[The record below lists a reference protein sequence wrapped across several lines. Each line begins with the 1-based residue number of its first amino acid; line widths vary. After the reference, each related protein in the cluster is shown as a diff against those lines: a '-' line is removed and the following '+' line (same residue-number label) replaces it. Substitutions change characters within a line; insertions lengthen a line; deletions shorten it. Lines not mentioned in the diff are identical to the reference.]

1 MFCNIDWV
9 LLLTNLCCSFTF
21 FAWSYDLSI
30 TVSPWYEKST
40 FTLDVCI
47 EELVLLNE
55 KSPSVS
61 RLKRSE
67 RKFYHGRDSAWCLL
81 LQGSYWAKAVR
92 HYYHYWL
99 KIWESF
105 LCNHQWLLTCTRMSV
120 NPIHYPVLSST
131 RRPNRVLGLTAWSKP
146 PVRRWLWHNL
156 WVHNLYSVINNNVT
170 HCIVSPTAINS
181 DSVYD
186 EKS

>member
-105 LCNHQWLLTCTRMSV
+105 LCNHHGYWAKRDASV
-120 NPIHYPVLSST
+120 SPTPAPYSVQPVVQT
-131 RRPNRVLGLTAWSKP
+131 VTLGLTAWSDSSAEMVVTQP
-146 PVRRWLWHNL
+146 LSTCTRSSTTMWL
-156 WVHNLYSVINNNVT
+156 
-170 HCIVSPTAINS
+170 IVS
-181 DSVYD
+181 
-186 EKS
+186 